1 MKTISNF
8 PLRLNTLPTIY
19 HCERGWH
26 WSPPPLGDYDF
37 WYVLD
42 GIGELT
48 LGREIIPLKAGVC
61 LVFRPG
67 DEPCATQDPARRL
80 VVFAAHFDTGKSAPM
95 PARLH
100 SVRDTPFLNAL
111 AYHCAAAGRRGG
123 TLGAEQ
129 SCLHLR
135 QMLLLLL
142 QENSEPSPSPIDLAM
157 RGIITAIER
166 EPGRRWSVDS
176 LAHQAHL
183 SRSQFTRRFTSITGL
198 PPNRFLVIARMA
210 RARQL
215 IEETT
220 MTLSQ
225 IADAL
230 HYRDI
235 YFFSRQFKQFSG
247 IPPGNLRK
255 GRPLK

>member
-26 WSPPPLGDYDF
+26 WSPPPLRDCDF

-42 GIGELT
+42 GAGELV
-48 LGREIIPLKAGVC
+48 LAKEIIPLKAGVC
-61 LVFRPG
+61 IVFRPG
-67 DEPCATQDPARRL
+67 DRPRATQDQARRL
-80 VVFAAHFDTGKSAPM
+80 VVFAAHFDLPGKNAPK

-100 SVRDTPFLNAL
+100 QVRDTPFLNTL

-129 SCLHLR
+129 SALHLR

-142 QENSEPSPSPIDLAM
+142 QENSEQPPSPVDLAM
-157 RGIITAIER
+157 RGVITAIER

-176 LAHQAHL
+176 LARQARL

-230 HYRDI
+230 HYPDV
-235 YFFSRQFKQFSG
+235 YFFSRQVKQFSG
-247 IPPGNLRK
+247 MPPGNLRK
-255 GRPLK
+255 G